1 LVRFPDERRLTLN
14 ERVNCVACLIR
25 IYVVEDANELG
36 HEPTR
41 HGLHGFG
48 VHVVGVNVATDVA
61 DASIVSDLVKNGEH
75 ARDEN
80 AHAAITDTASNG
92 RLCSSALQASSM
104 LAGLVALAGKVPL
117 RAPLT
122 IEYTTSQNLPPLS
135 SDGSHRRSR

>member
-80 AHAAITDTASNG
+80 AHAPITDTASNG
-92 RLCSSALQASSM
+92 RLLFER
-104 LAGLVALAGKVPL
+104 LAGVEHVGRLGCFGREGAFKGTV
-117 RAPLT
+117 
-122 IEYTTSQNLPPLS
+122 
-135 SDGSHRRSR
+135 DD